1 MLLIFSGH
9 TDSDASNE
17 YNFSLS
23 AKRAQ
28 AVRNHITKM
37 GVSKSRLIIDFYGE
51 TKPIVPNDSDLN
63 KQKNRRVEFGITFI

>member
-1 MLLIFSGH
+1 MLLIISGH
-9 TDSDASNE
+9 TDSDASDE

-28 AVRNHITKM
+28 AVRNYIIKM

-51 TKPIVPNDSDLN
+51 TKPIVPNDTDYN
-63 KQKNRRVEFGITFI
+63 KQKNRRVEFGVTFI